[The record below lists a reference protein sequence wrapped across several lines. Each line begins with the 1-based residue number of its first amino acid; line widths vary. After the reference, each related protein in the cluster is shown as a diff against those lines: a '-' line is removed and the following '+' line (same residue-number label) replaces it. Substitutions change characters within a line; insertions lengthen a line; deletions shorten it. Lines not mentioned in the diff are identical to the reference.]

1 MTVAGEGALMFGSSK
16 KIDVQKAQ
24 ESIDF
29 KTHRYQLEFA
39 TSKGNI
45 ILDMWPETAPNHVK
59 NLLGLAKIGF
69 YDNLTFHRIVPG
81 FVIQGG
87 CPEGTGTGGPGYHVD
102 AEFSERLHEAGTLS
116 MARAQDPNSAGS
128 QFFLCLEKVP
138 FLDRQY
144 TAFGQTADA
153 ASLAVVL
160 SIGKSKTGAG
170 DRPVEDVV
178 IKSAKVLAHPL

>member
-1 MTVAGEGALMFGSSK
+1 MFGSSK
-16 KIDVQKAQ
+16 KNDVQKAQ

-29 KTHRYQLEFA
+29 KTHRYQLEFD
-39 TSKGNI
+39 TSKGKI
-45 ILDMWPETAPNHVK
+45 TLDLWPDIAPNHVK

-69 YDNLTFHRIVPG
+69 YDRLTFHRIVPG

-102 AEFSERLHEAGTLS
+102 AEFNERKHEPGTLS

-153 ASLAVVL
+153 DSLAVVQA
-160 SIGKSKTGAG
+160 IGKVKTGAG

-178 IKSAKVLAHPL
+178 IKTATVLAHPL